1 MLLQIPTPLTLF
13 SPMLVTR
20 ILDADFQFAISEI
33 KRDIS
38 SLIGKDIRNPII
50 HFESVQ
56 SV

>member
-1 MLLQIPTPLTLF
+1 
-13 SPMLVTR
+13 MLVTR
-20 ILDADFQFAISEI
+20 VLDADFQFAISEI
-33 KRDIS
+33 KSDIS

>member
-20 ILDADFQFAISEI
+20 VLDADFQFAISEI
-33 KRDIS
+33 KSDIS